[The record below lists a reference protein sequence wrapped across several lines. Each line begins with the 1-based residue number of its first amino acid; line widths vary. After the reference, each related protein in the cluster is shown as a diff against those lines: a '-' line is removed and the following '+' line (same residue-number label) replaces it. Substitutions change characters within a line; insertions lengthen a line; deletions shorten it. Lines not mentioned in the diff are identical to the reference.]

1 MARLMSRLTLSKLWP
16 GEESTGTK
24 LFQTEAH
31 AACASS
37 KLRVFV
43 KPPFVITSF
52 SEATMEKR
60 EKRENSNILFE
71 FRPLSQLVFKFGF
84 VCLVSSLIV

>member
-1 MARLMSRLTLSKLWP
+1 
-16 GEESTGTK
+16 
-24 LFQTEAH
+24 
-31 AACASS
+31 
-37 KLRVFV
+37 
-43 KPPFVITSF
+43 
-52 SEATMEKR
+52 MEKR